1 MLAVWLSVATAQAV
15 TVQAVIAPISANSIE
30 RRVKALSAFG
40 TRHTASETQSETR
53 GIGAARRWI
62 ERELRECSSKSG
74 GRLEV
79 STQRWQEPPGR
90 GLPHGAEL
98 VNVLATLPAASQ
110 RGPSR
115 VLVVSGHYDSRNSNN
130 DDALGDAPGAN
141 DDASGTAVVMELACA
156 FAPHTFDA
164 TIIFLAVS
172 GEEQGLLGATHF
184 ARLATSSSLPI
195 EAMITNDIV
204 GSATGEQGQRDP
216 NRIRLFAGGV
226 DPLLQAWLQ
235 MMGRRPVDPSEQAF
249 MEGVQ
254 KRVQS
259 IALAG
264 GAEDLP
270 AFQLA
275 RYIKRVAEHNVPD
288 LQVQLI
294 KRRDRY
300 LRGGDHL
307 PFLERG
313 YAAVRMTEPFENFR
327 HQHQDVRMQDGKS
340 YGDLP
345 EFVEPEYV
353 ATVAKANGAALAS
366 LAWAPPPPSGVLM
379 DVSVLTNNTTLSW
392 NKDPS
397 GLATA
402 YRVHWRQTDAVTWE
416 GSQQVDT
423 DTTVT
428 LPLSKDSY
436 IFGVSSIS
444 ERGFESLAVY
454 PMPRR

>member
-204 GSATGEQGQRDP
+204 GSATGDQGQRDP

-313 YAAVRMTEPFENFR
+313 YAAVRMT
-327 HQHQDVRMQDGKS
+327 
-340 YGDLP
+340 
-345 EFVEPEYV
+345 
-353 ATVAKANGAALAS
+353 
-366 LAWAPPPPSGVLM
+366 
-379 DVSVLTNNTTLSW
+379 
-392 NKDPS
+392 
-397 GLATA
+397 
-402 YRVHWRQTDAVTWE
+402 
-416 GSQQVDT
+416 
-423 DTTVT
+423 
-428 LPLSKDSY
+428 
-436 IFGVSSIS
+436 
-444 ERGFESLAVY
+444 
-454 PMPRR
+454 